1 MPLVPSQ
8 YEPLCSG
15 YQRLKISTPSLR
27 FEGVPIFMSRSA
39 LSRLLTPI
47 VVVIGLAVLG
57 LTMGPRAL
65 AEQDKNGSSA
75 ANDQAQGSQT
85 KVDQTEDQSGDPLK
99 RPIGEKRRKE
109 NAKSFKH
116 ELSDSDKK
124 WLNEDVRWIISD
136 EERKAFMQL
145 SNEEEREKFIEA
157 FWDRRNPNP
166 DSEDN
171 EFKDEHYRRIEY
183 ANEHFP
189 AGKAGWQTDR
199 GRIYIVYGPPDEIES
214 HPSGGSY
221 ERPMEE
227 GGGETS
233 TFPFEQW
240 RYRYIEGIGQEVII
254 EFVDTCMCGE
264 YHMTMDRSEK
274 DALLMT
280 PNAGLTMW
288 EQMGMSNKS
297 QRFNGNGLER
307 LGLGPDSAGLQA
319 KQFDRLEQ
327 FAKLQQA
334 PKVKFTD
341 LEEAVNSKVILN
353 PMPFD
358 VHVDFVKVTS
368 DTALVPITI
377 QMKNRDIT
385 FVNKDGVQR
394 GTANIFARLTTLTGK
409 IVQTFEDTVQVDVPP
424 ELLPRTAENSE
435 VYYKAVPLRPG
446 RYKLN
451 VAVKDVNGDRKG
463 VWSRSIIVPE
473 YSDDKLS
480 NSSLIVADQMEPV
493 PTKAIGSGNFVI
505 GTMKVRPR
513 VAPADGKP
521 AVFKRDRDAKLNF
534 WMQVYNLGMDEKTH
548 KPSATIEYDVTNVA
562 TNKSIVQQV
571 ESTDTM
577 GNVGDQLTLQKS
589 IASANLQPGIYRIQ
603 IKINDKISKQT
614 VDPSAVF
621 AVE

>member
-1 MPLVPSQ
+1 MFRVVSNQ
-8 YEPLCSG
+8 
-15 YQRLKISTPSLR
+15 SLYR
-27 FEGVPIFMSRSA
+27 
-39 LSRLLTPI
+39 I
-47 VVVIGLAVLG
+47 VLFLALG
-57 LTMGPRAL
+57 LMAGVAVAQDQPKDEPQDSKATDKSD
-65 AEQDKNGSSA
+65 AEKPA
-75 ANDQAQGSQT
+75 AKQAPDA
-85 KVDQTEDQSGDPLK
+85 VDPLK
-99 RPIGEKRRKE
+99 RPADEKTRKK
-109 NAKSFKH
+109 NARALKQ
-116 ELSDSDKK
+116 ELSKPYKK
-124 WLNEDVRWIISD
+124 WLDEDVAYIITD
-136 EERKAFMQL
+136 EERAAFKQL
-145 SNEEEREKFIEA
+145 SNDEERDNFIEA
-157 FWDRRNPNP
+157 FWQRRDPTP
-166 DSEDN
+166 DTEEN
-171 EFKDEHYRRIEY
+171 EFKEEHYQRIAY
-183 ANEHFP
+183 ANEHFA
-189 AGKAGWQTDR
+189 AGVPGWKTDR
-199 GRIYIVYGPPDEIES
+199 GRIYIVFGKADEVES

-288 EQMGMSNKS
+288 EQMRMSNKS

-307 LGLGPDSAGLQA
+307 LGLGPDSTSLQA

-435 VYYKAVPLRPG
+435 VYYKALPLRPG

-493 PTKAIGSGNFVI
+493 PTKAIGTGNFVI

-589 IASANLQPGIYRIQ
+589 IASANLQPGVYRIQ